1 MIMIAPAALPAAA
14 PVLLLWFVAPEVAI
28 WVSRILPQRPE
39 TISEADRKF
48 LRLVARRTWLFFET
62 FVRPEDNWLPPDNYQ
77 EPPNEETA
85 HRTSPTNIGMMLI
98 RSEEHTSELQSLMRI
113 SYAVFCLKKKKTTN
127 NNR

>member
-1 MIMIAPAALPAAA
+1 MASRIAARHPRLAAWRDMAASPVLAVLVAGVMIMIAPAALPAAA

-62 FVRPEDNWLPPDNYQ
+62 FVRPED
-77 EPPNEETA
+77 
-85 HRTSPTNIGMMLI
+85 
-98 RSEEHTSELQSLMRI
+98 RSDEHPSELQSLMRI
-113 SYAVFCLKKKKTTN
+113 SYAVFCLT
-127 NNR
+127 